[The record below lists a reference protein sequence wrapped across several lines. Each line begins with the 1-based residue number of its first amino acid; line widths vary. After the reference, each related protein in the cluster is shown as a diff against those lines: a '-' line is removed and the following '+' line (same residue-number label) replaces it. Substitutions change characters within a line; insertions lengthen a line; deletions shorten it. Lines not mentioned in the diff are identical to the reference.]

1 MTTSTPPTAVFDPAS
16 AGLIA
21 FIEAGWHKEIVEQ
34 ARLSFIAELAAN
46 GVPESHVQIFDVPG
60 SLEIP
65 LQAKLLAQSG
75 RYAIIVCAGF
85 VIDGGIYRHDF
96 VASAVIDGIM
106 RVQLETEVPV
116 LSVVLTP
123 HRFHENEEHE
133 AFFMSHFKVK
143 GREAAR
149 ACLLTL
155 QNVAR
160 IGDLSAAV

>member
-1 MTTSTPPTAVFDPAS
+1 MTTSAPPTTFDALS
-16 AGLIA
+16 ARPIA

-34 ARLSFIAELAAN
+34 ARLAFIAELGAN
-46 GVPESHVQIFDVPG
+46 GVPESLVHVFDVPG

-143 GREAAR
+143 GKEAAR

-155 QNVAR
+155 ENVAR
-160 IGDLSAAV
+160 IGALQARP